1 MKDLIEFKNAQIK
14 ALQKQV
20 YELELKNLQLATW
33 VYELGD
39 KDTPREYIEE
49 VLKERDNYMIDYI
62 TKTKD

>member
-20 YELELKNLQLATW
+20 YNLEVKNLQLATW

-39 KDTPREYIEE
+39 PDTPKEYVNE

-62 TKTKD
+62 TKNEE